1 MKATAHTR
9 YVRVTPQKARRIM
22 NEVRGM
28 EANKALDVLK
38 FAPQK
43 PALPIRKTLVSALA
57 NAEQAARNAG
67 TSFDSDQMYIVE
79 AYVNDGPTMKRFRAR
94 AQGRGARILKRTSHL
109 TIVVGDAEDKKELAA
124 PYLPSERRPEADR
137 ISASAAKKAAAAAVT
152 KKAAKPVE
160 AKEESAPKST
170 TAAKKAPAKKPAA
183 TKSATSK
190 AAATKSAATKSAAT
204 KSSTTKS
211 TAAKSSTTKSTT
223 TKSAGTK
230 ATTAK
235 STTAKSSAAKS
246 TATKSTAAKKPAAKS
261 TEKGAE

>member
-124 PYLPSERRPEADR
+124 PYLPSQRRPEADR

-170 TAAKKAPAKKPAA
+170 TAKKAPAKKPAA
-183 TKSATSK
+183 TKSATS
-190 AAATKSAATKSAAT
+190 KSAATKSAAT

-235 STTAKSSAAKS
+235 STTAKSSAAKKS

>member
-67 TSFDSDQMYIVE
+67 TSFDSDEMYVIE

-124 PYLPSERRPEADR
+124 PYLPSQRRPEADR

-160 AKEESAPKST
+160 AKEESAAKST
-170 TAAKKAPAKKPAA
+170 TTAKKAPAKKPAA
-183 TKSATSK
+183 TKS
-190 AAATKSAATKSAAT
+190 
-204 KSSTTKS
+204 
-211 TAAKSSTTKSTT
+211 TAAKSKTTKSTT
-223 TKSAGTK
+223 TKSTATK
-230 ATTAK
+230 TTAAK
-235 STTAKSSAAKS
+235 STTSKSSTTKS

>member
-137 ISASAAKKAAAAAVT
+137 ISASAAKKSAAAAVT

-190 AAATKSAATKSAAT
+190 AAATKSAAT

>member
-67 TSFDSDQMYIVE
+67 TSFDSDEMYVIE

-124 PYLPSERRPEADR
+124 PYLPSQRRPEADR

-160 AKEESAPKST
+160 AKEESAAKST

-183 TKSATSK
+183 TKS
-190 AAATKSAATKSAAT
+190 
-204 KSSTTKS
+204 
-211 TAAKSSTTKSTT
+211 TAAKSKTTKSTT
-223 TKSAGTK
+223 TKSTATK
-230 ATTAK
+230 TTAAK
-235 STTAKSSAAKS
+235 STTSKSSTTKS

>member
-67 TSFDSDQMYIVE
+67 TSFDSDEMYIVE

-190 AAATKSAATKSAAT
+190 SAA
-204 KSSTTKS
+204 TKS
-211 TAAKSSTTKSTT
+211 TAAKSKTT
-223 TKSAGTK
+223 
-230 ATTAK
+230 K
-235 STTAKSSAAKS
+235 STTAKSTATKTTAAKSTTSKSSTTKS

>member
-1 MKATAHTR
+1 MKAIAHTR

-28 EANKALDVLK
+28 EANKALDLLK

-67 TSFDSDQMYIVE
+67 TSFNSDEMYVVE

-124 PYLPSERRPEADR
+124 PYLPSQRRPEADR
-137 ISASAAKKAAAAAVT
+137 ISASAAKKAAAEAVT

-160 AKEESAPKST
+160 TPEESTPKTDS
-170 TAAKKAPAKKPAA
+170 AAKKAPAKKSAA
-183 TKSATSK
+183 TKSTTKSSTSKSATSK
-190 AAATKSAATKSAAT
+190 AA
-204 KSSTTKS
+204 
-211 TAAKSSTTKSTT
+211 T
-223 TKSAGTK
+223 TKSAK
-230 ATTAK
+230 
-235 STTAKSSAAKS
+235 AKSSSSKS
-246 TATKSTAAKKPAAKS
+246 TATKSATTKKPAAKS

>member
-1 MKATAHTR
+1 MKAISHTR

-28 EANKALDVLK
+28 EANKALDLLK

-67 TSFDSDQMYIVE
+67 TSFNSDEMYVVE

-124 PYLPSERRPEADR
+124 PYLPSQRRPQADR
-137 ISASAAKKAAAAAVT
+137 ISASAAKKAAAEAVT

-160 AKEESAPKST
+160 TPEESTPKTDS
-170 TAAKKAPAKKPAA
+170 AAKKAPAKKSAA
-183 TKSATSK
+183 TKSTTKSSTSKSATSK
-190 AAATKSAATKSAAT
+190 AA
-204 KSSTTKS
+204 
-211 TAAKSSTTKSTT
+211 T
-223 TKSAGTK
+223 TKSAK
-230 ATTAK
+230 
-235 STTAKSSAAKS
+235 AKSSSSKS
-246 TATKSTAAKKPAAKS
+246 TATKSATAKKPAAKS

>member
-67 TSFDSDQMYIVE
+67 TSFDSDEMYVIE

-124 PYLPSERRPEADR
+124 PYLPSQRRPEADR

-160 AKEESAPKST
+160 AKEESAAKST
-170 TAAKKAPAKKPAA
+170 TTAKKAPAKKPAA
-183 TKSATSK
+183 TKST
-190 AAATKSAATKSAAT
+190 
-204 KSSTTKS
+204 TTKS
-211 TAAKSSTTKSTT
+211 TAAKSKTTKSTM
-223 TKSAGTK
+223 TKSTATK
-230 ATTAK
+230 TTAAK
-235 STTAKSSAAKS
+235 STTSKSSTTKS

>member
-1 MKATAHTR
+1 MKAIAHTR

-28 EANKALDVLK
+28 EANKALDLLK

-67 TSFDSDQMYIVE
+67 TSFNSDEMYVVE

-124 PYLPSERRPEADR
+124 PYLPSQRRPEADR
-137 ISASAAKKAAAAAVT
+137 ISASAAKKVAAEAVT

-160 AKEESAPKST
+160 TPEESTPKTDS
-170 TAAKKAPAKKPAA
+170 AAKKAPAKKSAA
-183 TKSATSK
+183 TKSTTKSSTSKSATSK
-190 AAATKSAATKSAAT
+190 AA
-204 KSSTTKS
+204 
-211 TAAKSSTTKSTT
+211 T
-223 TKSAGTK
+223 TKSAK
-230 ATTAK
+230 
-235 STTAKSSAAKS
+235 AKSSSSKS
-246 TATKSTAAKKPAAKS
+246 TATKSATTKKPAAKS

>member
-67 TSFDSDQMYIVE
+67 TSFDSDEMYVIE

-124 PYLPSERRPEADR
+124 PYLPSQRRPEADR

-160 AKEESAPKST
+160 AQEESVAKST
-170 TAAKKAPAKKPAA
+170 TTAKKAPAKKPAA
-183 TKSATSK
+183 TKS
-190 AAATKSAATKSAAT
+190 
-204 KSSTTKS
+204 
-211 TAAKSSTTKSTT
+211 TAAKSKTTKSTT
-223 TKSAGTK
+223 TKSTATK
-230 ATTAK
+230 TTAAK
-235 STTAKSSAAKS
+235 STTTKSSTTKS

>member
-1 MKATAHTR
+1 MKAIAHTR
-9 YVRVTPQKARRIM
+9 YVRVTPQTARRIM

-28 EANKALDVLK
+28 EANKALDLLK

-67 TSFDSDQMYIVE
+67 TSFNSDEMYVVE

-124 PYLPSERRPEADR
+124 PYLPSQRRPEADR
-137 ISASAAKKAAAAAVT
+137 ISASAAKKAAAEAVT

-160 AKEESAPKST
+160 TPEESTPKTDS
-170 TAAKKAPAKKPAA
+170 AAKKAPAKKSAA
-183 TKSATSK
+183 TKSTTKSSTSKSATSK
-190 AAATKSAATKSAAT
+190 AA
-204 KSSTTKS
+204 
-211 TAAKSSTTKSTT
+211 T
-223 TKSAGTK
+223 TKSAK
-230 ATTAK
+230 
-235 STTAKSSAAKS
+235 AKSSSSKS
-246 TATKSTAAKKPAAKS
+246 TATKSATTKKPAAKS

>member
-124 PYLPSERRPEADR
+124 PYLPSQRRPEADR

-170 TAAKKAPAKKPAA
+170 TAKKAPAKKPAA

-190 AAATKSAATKSAAT
+190 TTATKSAAT

>member
-67 TSFDSDQMYIVE
+67 TSFDSDEMYIVE

-124 PYLPSERRPEADR
+124 PYLPSQRRPEADR

-160 AKEESAPKST
+160 AQEESAPKST

-190 AAATKSAATKSAAT
+190 ATTTKSSTT

-211 TAAKSSTTKSTT
+211 TAAKSSTTKSTA
-223 TKSAGTK
+223 TKSTAAK
-230 ATTAK
+230 TTAAK
-235 STTAKSSAAKS
+235 STTAKSSTTKS

>member
-124 PYLPSERRPEADR
+124 PYLPSQRRPEADR
-137 ISASAAKKAAAAAVT
+137 ISASAAKKAAAATVT

-160 AKEESAPKST
+160 AQEESAPKST

-183 TKSATSK
+183 TKSATTK
-190 AAATKSAATKSAAT
+190 AAATKSAATKS
-204 KSSTTKS
+204 STAKS

-246 TATKSTAAKKPAAKS
+246 TATKSTGAKKPAAKS

>member
-67 TSFDSDQMYIVE
+67 TSFDSDEMYIVE

-124 PYLPSERRPEADR
+124 PYLPSQRRPEADR

-160 AKEESAPKST
+160 AQEESAPKST

-190 AAATKSAATKSAAT
+190 TTA
-204 KSSTTKS
+204 TKS

-235 STTAKSSAAKS
+235 STTAKSSAAKKS

>member
-1 MKATAHTR
+1 MKAIAHTR

-28 EANKALDVLK
+28 EANKALDLLK

-67 TSFDSDQMYIVE
+67 TSFNSDEMYVVE

-124 PYLPSERRPEADR
+124 PYLPSQRRPQADR
-137 ISASAAKKAAAAAVT
+137 ISASAAKKAAAEAVT

-160 AKEESAPKST
+160 TPEESTPKTDS
-170 TAAKKAPAKKPAA
+170 AAKKAPAKKSAA
-183 TKSATSK
+183 TKSTTKSSTSKSATSK
-190 AAATKSAATKSAAT
+190 AA
-204 KSSTTKS
+204 
-211 TAAKSSTTKSTT
+211 T
-223 TKSAGTK
+223 TKSAK
-230 ATTAK
+230 
-235 STTAKSSAAKS
+235 AKSSSSKS
-246 TATKSTAAKKPAAKS
+246 TATKSATTKKPAAKS

>member
-67 TSFDSDQMYIVE
+67 TSFDSDEMYIIE

-124 PYLPSERRPEADR
+124 PYLPSQRRPEADR

-160 AKEESAPKST
+160 AQEESAPKST
-170 TAAKKAPAKKPAA
+170 TAAKKAPAKKPTA

-190 AAATKSAATKSAAT
+190 TTATKSAAT

-235 STTAKSSAAKS
+235 STTAKSSAAKKS

>member
-137 ISASAAKKAAAAAVT
+137 ISASAAKKSAAAAVT

-160 AKEESAPKST
+160 AKEESAPKSA

-190 AAATKSAATKSAAT
+190 AAATKSAAT

>member
-67 TSFDSDQMYIVE
+67 TSFDSDEMYIVE

-124 PYLPSERRPEADR
+124 PYLPSQRRPEADR

-160 AKEESAPKST
+160 AQEESAPKST
-170 TAAKKAPAKKPAA
+170 TAAKKAPAKKPTA

-190 AAATKSAATKSAAT
+190 TTAA
-204 KSSTTKS
+204 KS

-235 STTAKSSAAKS
+235 STTAKSSAAKKS